1 MPNHADSFPAE
12 APLRAWTVFLLAAL
26 AGQAWLLLNPGYFSH
41 DELQWGAFAHAGPLS
56 ALDWQGWRDWRA
68 FQFRPLT
75 FDAWL
80 LLARSLFATPWAMHA
95 LFVAMGTAVGAGLL
109 ALLVRIGV
117 AWRVAVVA
125 ALAFVLGPVAMYTH
139 GWTATLADLLW
150 VGLGMLAANLVPR
163 LASGRAIAIAVAS
176 LTVLALLAKEAAV
189 VLPALAALA
198 WALSG
203 RRREWAVAAIASG
216 VPVAIYL
223 ALRAGVILFMPRAN
237 GAYAWSLLSI
247 PTQWLAYLAFPL
259 EPNVLEPQ
267 NALLASPKHLAIVFV
282 LLAVLWG
289 LVARAHW
296 RAAAWGVLGGALAL
310 GPVLLLQSPSNHYA
324 YAHAAVV
331 AGALAVAWPRL
342 GRGGKGLVVFLLVV
356 STWHGFNVARQM
368 HRVGTLQARFS
379 PALAAAVAQSGDA
392 PVRVRL
398 PADDTW
404 VYARLTHEI
413 PAYAGVP
420 MQGRVVVVAPDDPA
434 AVDYTIDAD
443 GALQPAR

>member
-1 MPNHADSFPAE
+1 M
-12 APLRAWTVFLLAAL
+12 RAWSVFLAVAL
-26 AGQAWLLLNPGYFSH
+26 LGQAWLLLNPGYFSH
-41 DELQWGAFAHAGPLS
+41 DELQWAAFAHAGPLS
-56 ALDWQGWRDWRA
+56 ALDWQDWRDWRA

-75 FDAWL
+75 FDLWL
-80 LLARSLFATPWAMHA
+80 LLARGLFATPWAMHA
-95 LFVAMGTAVGAGLL
+95 LFVAMGTAIGAGLL

-163 LASGRAIAIAVAS
+163 LASTRAIAIAVAT
-176 LTVLALLAKEAAV
+176 LTALALLAKEAAV

-198 WALSG
+198 WVLSG
-203 RRREWAVAAIASG
+203 RRREWAVASIASG

-223 ALRAGVILFMPRAN
+223 ALRVGVILYAPRAG
-237 GAYAWSLLSI
+237 GAYAWSVLSI
-247 PTQWLAYLAFPL
+247 PTQWLAYLAFPF

-267 NALLASPKHLAIVFV
+267 NALLASRKHLAIVFAL
-282 LLAVLWG
+282 LLALWA

-310 GPVLLLQSPSNHYA
+310 GPVLLLQSPSNQYA

-356 STWHGFNVARQM
+356 STWHGLNVARQM

-379 PALAAAVAQSGDA
+379 PALATAVAQAGDA
-392 PVRVRL
+392 KVRVRL
-398 PADDTW
+398 PEADSW
-404 VYARLTHEI
+404 VFARLAHDI
-413 PAYAGVP
+413 PAYGGVV
-420 MQGRVVVVAPDDPA
+420 MKDRVIVVAHDDPA
-434 AVDYTIDAD
+434 TVDYAIDEA
-443 GALQPAR
+443 GVLRPAR

>member
-1 MPNHADSFPAE
+1 MHAHADSSALL
-12 APLRAWTVFLLAAL
+12 PLRAWAWFLAIAL
-26 AGQAWLLLNPGYFSH
+26 AGQAWLLLAPGYFSH
-41 DELQWGAFAHAGPLS
+41 DELQWAAFAQSGASAGQ
-56 ALDWQGWRDWRA
+56 ALGDWRA

-75 FDAWL
+75 FDLWL
-80 LLARSLFATPWAMHA
+80 LLARAWFGTPWAMHA
-95 LFVAMGTAVGAGLL
+95 AFVALGTAIGAGLL

-150 VGLGMLAANLVPR
+150 VGFGLLGAHAALR
-163 LASGRAIAIAVAS
+163 LASTLEIAAATA
-176 LTVLALLAKEAAV
+176 TVTGLALLSKEAAV

-198 WALSG
+198 WWLSG

-216 VPVAIYL
+216 VPVALYL
-223 ALRAGVILFMPRAN
+223 ALRADTILFASRPG

-247 PTQWLAYLAFPL
+247 PKQWLTYLVFPI

-267 NALLASPKHLAIVFV
+267 VALRPAAWKLAVLFALLAA
-282 LLAVLWG
+282 LWTA
-289 LVARAHW
+289 VARAHW

-310 GPVLLLQSPSNHYA
+310 GPVLLLTMPSNQYA

-342 GRGGKGLVVFLLVV
+342 GRGGKGVLAFLLVV
-356 STWHGFNVARQM
+356 STLHGQAVGWQM
-368 HRVGTLQARFS
+368 YRVGALQATFS
-379 PALAAAVAQSGDA
+379 PALAAAVALAPPDA

-398 PADDTW
+398 PVRDTW
-404 VYARLTHEI
+404 VYQRLAHEI
-413 PAYAGVP
+413 PSYRRVD
-420 MQGRVVVVAPDDPA
+420 MTGRVAVVAADDPA
-434 AVDYTIDAD
+434 PVDYTIAAD
-443 GALQPAR
+443 GSLLPAR

>member
-1 MPNHADSFPAE
+1 MLDAHDTVPAV
-12 APLRAWTVFLLAAL
+12 PFRAWILFLLLAL
-26 AGQAWLLLNPGYFSH
+26 AGQAWLLLDPGYFSH
-41 DELQWGAFAHAGPLS
+41 DELQWAAFAHAGPLS
-56 ALDWQGWRDWRA
+56 ALDWQDWRDWRA

-75 FDAWL
+75 FDLWL
-80 LLARSLFATPWAMHA
+80 LLARALFATPWAMHA
-95 LFVAMGTAVGAGLL
+95 LFVAMGTAIGGGLL
-109 ALLVRIGV
+109 CLLVRIGV

-150 VGLGMLAANLVPR
+150 VGLGMLAANLVLR
-163 LASGRAIAIAVAS
+163 LASTRAIAIAVAS

-189 VLPALAALA
+189 VLPALAVLA
-198 WALSG
+198 WVLSG
-203 RRREWAVAAIASG
+203 RRREWAVAALASG

-223 ALRAGVILFMPRAN
+223 ALRAGVILFAPRAG
-237 GAYAWSLLSI
+237 GAYAWSVLSI
-247 PTQWLAYLAFPL
+247 PTQWLAYLAFPF

-267 NALLASPKHLAIVFV
+267 NALLASRRQLVVVFA
-282 LLAVLWG
+282 LLVALWA

-310 GPVLLLQSPSNHYA
+310 GPVLLLQSPSNQYA
-324 YAHAAVV
+324 YAFSAVV
-331 AGALAVAWPRL
+331 AGALAVAWSRL
-342 GRGGKGLVVFLLVV
+342 GRGGRGLVVLLLVV
-356 STWHGFNVARQM
+356 STWHGLNVARQM

-379 PALAAAVAQSGDA
+379 PALAAAVAQAGSA

-420 MQGRVVVVAPDDPA
+420 MQGRVVVMAPDDPA
-434 AVDYTIDAD
+434 LVDYTVDGD
-443 GALQPAR
+443 GALRPAR